1 MKQLNKHE
9 NHVIAPS
16 FGAGLRNVN
25 IYYDAVSACPD
36 KSGADR
42 HGVIY
47 ERACLI
53 KGVNAL
59 SCYCDFIPRPKGRG
73 YRYIQS
79 VRSRIGTDINCDTST
94 LIFLINYSDSEMK

>member
-16 FGAGLRNVN
+16 FRAGLRNVN

-42 HGVIY
+42 HGVIFKDT
-47 ERACLI
+47 I

-59 SCYCDFIPRPKGRG
+59 TCFSNFTPRPEGRG
-73 YRYIQS
+73 YKLIYVFIQLFH
-79 VRSRIGTDINCDTST
+79 GT
-94 LIFLINYSDSEMK
+94 